1 MVQRYHR
8 KKLEASMSPE
18 QKRTW
23 EIVVGAVVGLASVGV
38 TLLAY
43 DAQMDGAIL
52 GDLRPRMRWAWQ
64 CAVAAVVSAWHRPT
78 LIGGAERACEQ
89 SPWRPTWRN
98 LP

>member
-1 MVQRYHR
+1 MPAAQ
-8 KKLEASMSPE
+8 
-18 QKRTW
+18 QKRTAQ
-23 EIVVGAVVGLASVGV
+23 IVAEMIVGLATVGV

-52 GDLRPRMRWAWQ
+52 GEIRPRIRWAWQ

-78 LIGGAERACEQ
+78 LIGEAEAACER
-89 SPWRPTWRN
+89 SPWRPTWRD